1 MGTRR
6 VAGRSLLQPF
16 HGVCFFT
23 CHASSETTAVPRS
36 TCEADSEIAADL
48 DANPPPTPVDE
59 NLRRDDLRLSPFAEG
74 DCRVTVSSRFQ
85 NHATSAFGL

>member
-1 MGTRR
+1 MSGEVKGGAGLAVGTRR

-48 DANPPPTPVDE
+48 DAKAPQP
-59 NLRRDDLRLSPFAEG
+59 L
-74 DCRVTVSSRFQ
+74 
-85 NHATSAFGL
+85 